1 MKGTG
6 APTTRRTWSNAVTA
20 GLLAAVSGCTT
31 GTAVMTN
38 DLQIVPPGDTPLES
52 STVVAVRAL
61 PALVCRLDNSAGMPS
76 VYALHIG
83 LPGAEPGQ
91 PIYAVNTKSV
101 ECAGRECV
109 LVTHIRALPDGASWL
124 NAQLTI
130 RSCEPIESATSW
142 IGGPCG
148 RGESESDS
156 TVRRFVWGGHAWIEE

>member
-31 GTAVMTN
+31 GTAVMTH

-91 PIYAVNTKSV
+91 PIYAVNTQSV

-130 RSCEPIESATSW
+130 RSCETIESATSW

-148 RGESESDS
+148 RGESASDS